1 MPLFFKKLTSRLSSI
16 HLLCAML
23 LAAATFAPLPANA
36 YESKIQ
42 ELFNKEMPQY
52 KEIPQDEFIAS
63 TYQQND
69 IPFGDKSLAYNI
81 RLPNGW
87 KEPDDRSI
95 SNYNLSTHLLGE
107 IAEFYSPPRLES
119 VRSRFQIKALRL
131 EFELTA
137 EQWLLQHILGN
148 GYTLEGLQ
156 YYNENKVGSLYI
168 FLKDGET
175 FVTRSIAQ
183 INGKR
188 MVLAQYVVPAS
199 EWNAEASI
207 IAQSLD
213 TFELLNPDDS
223 QIETMHEHMFLDIAK
238 FSYPASWRLDT
249 QPIRSVDR
257 ISATISNLNKSQ
269 TSILDGQIHVNLVSA
284 YVAEDLELELN
295 NVKLD
300 YRNRGLV
307 IGDLIDTNEDF
318 DFQEDIEFGFIDI
331 HEATDTQNKSMDYE
345 VWIGVVAL
353 DNFYGFITLMTPAR
367 DDEFFTWSRNVSAF
381 ESMVSSLQLQDKD
394 IGLK

>member
-1 MPLFFKKLTSRLSSI
+1 
-16 HLLCAML
+16 ML

-284 YVAEDLELELN
+284 YVAEDLEQELN

-381 ESMVSSLQLQDKD
+381 ESMVSSLELQDKD

>member
-1 MPLFFKKLTSRLSSI
+1 
-16 HLLCAML
+16 
-23 LAAATFAPLPANA
+23 
-36 YESKIQ
+36 
-42 ELFNKEMPQY
+42 
-52 KEIPQDEFIAS
+52 
-63 TYQQND
+63 
-69 IPFGDKSLAYNI
+69 
-81 RLPNGW
+81 
-87 KEPDDRSI
+87 
-95 SNYNLSTHLLGE
+95 LGE

-284 YVAEDLELELN
+284 YVAEDLEQELN

-381 ESMVSSLQLQDKD
+381 ESMVSSLELQDKD